1 MKTKIILYGKLAHKF
16 RKEFEFSNIT
26 KITDTAK
33 AISCIYPDFR
43 QQLQEDTFNGI
54 NYQIVVNDKVVNN
67 WNDLKTNFKKIEI
80 IPTVIGNGPA
90 GGFVFGMLFSVA
102 VAGIMYLM
110 TPIPEIQPQE
120 ISQEVS
126 ATSRSYA
133 LGSNSNLAAQGQAVP
148 IRYGLLRVGSSMV
161 SSTIENLSMREVKSY
176 KIITSPSIN
185 WSDNPPV
192 EEEERV
198 R

>member
-43 QQLQEDTFNGI
+43 QQLQEDAFNGI
-54 NYQIVVNDKVVNN
+54 NYQIVVNDKVVNG
-67 WNDLKTNFKKIEI
+67 WSDLKTDFKKIEI
-80 IPTVIGNGPA
+80 IPTVIGND
-90 GGFVFGMLFSVA
+90 FSTMLVMFLFQVA

-120 ISQEVS
+120 LSQEVS
-126 ATSRSYA
+126 ATSQSYV

-148 IRYGLLRVGSSMV
+148 IRYGLLRVGSSIV
-161 SSTIENLSMREVKSY
+161 SSTIKNSNMKEVNSY
-176 KIITSPSIN
+176 KIIATPPIN
-185 WSDNPPV
+185 WADNPPV

-198 R
+198 S